1 MKNGKKAHY
10 SLLHIAAEKNY
21 VELLDILSNFD
32 VDVNIRNRLLIT
44 PIYYAVENKNISF
57 VRRLI
62 EMGADLNLEDKNG
75 SAVFYWAVY
84 MADISTL

>member
-44 PIYYAVENKNISF
+44 PIYYAVENKNIEF

-75 SAVFYWAVY
+75 STVFYWAVY